1 MDSDGISPV
10 SKLKKFKSK
19 RGNIMKKNLFLAI
32 TLLISGNVFA
42 ATDHYV
48 LRDGDYVRHLKVTK
62 ISDDYVVNADVDFDS
77 TTKEAGSVQCSESIS
92 GKAKSTGENELVMK
106 KHSESEASFC
116 ELKIKLS
123 PNGAKVEESK
133 DCDTFTVGKCHFS
146 SDGKELVKIK

>member
-1 MDSDGISPV
+1 
-10 SKLKKFKSK
+10 
-19 RGNIMKKNLFLAI
+19 MKKSLFLAI
-32 TLLISGNVFA
+32 ALLISGNVFA

-48 LRDGDYVRHLKVTK
+48 LRDGDYVRHLKITK
-62 ISDDYVVNADVDFDS
+62 INDDYTVSANVDFES
-77 TTKEAGSVQCSESIS
+77 TAKEAGSAHCSETIS

-133 DCDTFTVGKCHFS
+133 DCGNFTVGKCHFS
-146 SDGKELVKIK
+146 SDGKELIKVK